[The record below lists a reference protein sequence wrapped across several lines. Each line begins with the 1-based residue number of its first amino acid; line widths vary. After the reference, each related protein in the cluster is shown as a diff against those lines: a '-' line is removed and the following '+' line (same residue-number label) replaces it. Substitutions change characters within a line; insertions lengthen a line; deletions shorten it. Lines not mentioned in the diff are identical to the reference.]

1 MRYSLGAKTLVDWRA
16 RDGNSAEETIAP
28 TAAPTSCAIT
38 NAGTWFIAMPAKVV
52 VKPRAS
58 VTAGLANDVEAVNQY
73 AAVTVRP
80 TSHGIAEGT
89 YRSPPRIARTSVNVA
104 TASASH
110 CDGPLRTVVPMA
122 RGVRSNIKCARI
134 VPAIPPAH

>member
-38 NAGTWFIAMPAKVV
+38 NAGTWFIAIPAKVV

-58 VTAGLANDVEAVNQY
+58 VTAVLANDVEAVNQY
-73 AAVTVRP
+73 AAVITRP
-80 TSHGIAEGT
+80 TSHGIAVGA
-89 YRSPPRIARTSVNVA
+89 YRRPPS
-104 TASASH
+104 
-110 CDGPLRTVVPMA
+110 
-122 RGVRSNIKCARI
+122 I
-134 VPAIPPAH
+134 VST